1 MEEARKTLEAALGRP
16 PAPQEMADKLG
27 IPVEEFYK
35 QLGDATAVSQVS
47 LNKKVVRDRQLQ
59 GRARDRHPR
68 GQRRPR
74 IPPTASRT
82 AT

>member
-1 MEEARKTLEAALGRP
+1 MEEARKTLEAALAGP

-47 LNKKVVRDRQLQ
+47 LNKKWYETDSYKDVR
-59 GRARDRHPR
+59 RDRHPR
-68 GQRRPR
+68 GQERPR